1 MAHHKTTPLLP
12 PTAGEAGKTW
22 SAHDLVAAGLDERF
36 TSQRVAVEGIHIHAV
51 IGGDGPPL
59 LLVPGWPQTWYA
71 WRKIMPLLADAYTVI
86 AVDPRGIG
94 GSDAP
99 RQGYDLKTVG
109 DELVA
114 FMEKVGYEHFFLA
127 GHDVGTWIAYAML
140 ADHPDHIKAGVLCE
154 ALIPGLVPSPPLF
167 MPQERI
173 KWAWHFA
180 FNRAPDINEI
190 LVRGKEREFLAH
202 QFEVKAHIKGAIT
215 DADIDLY
222 ARSYAHPDHLR
233 ASFDYYR
240 AFDEHARQNEQRK
253 QSLLIPPVLAIGG
266 GQSMG
271 ARQEDMLK
279 PYVQYLSGSV
289 LDAIG
294 HYPAEENPE
303 NMSAALRTFFENK
316 WRS

>member
-1 MAHHKTTPLLP
+1 MLYNHLLP
-12 PTAGEAGKTW
+12 ETAGEAGKTW
-22 SAHDLVAAGLDERF
+22 SANDLAAAGLDERF
-36 TSQRVAVEGIHIHAV
+36 TSQRVAVGGIHIHAV

-99 RQGYDLKTVG
+99 LSSYDLKTVA
-109 DELVA
+109 DELVGC
-114 FMEKVGYEHFFLA
+114 MQSLDHPQFFLA
-127 GHDVGTWIAYAML
+127 GHDVGTWIAYAMI
-140 ADHPDHIKAGVLCE
+140 ADHPDHIKAGILCE

-180 FNRAPDINEI
+180 FNRAPEINEI

-202 QFEVKAHIKGAIT
+202 QFEVKAFVQNAIT
-215 DADIDLY
+215 EADIDLY
-222 ARSYAHPDHLR
+222 ARSYAHPDYLH

-253 QSLLIPPVLAIGG
+253 QRLLIPPVLAIGG

-271 ARQEDMLK
+271 ARQEDILK
-279 PYVQYLSGSV
+279 PYVKDLSGSV
-289 LDAIG
+289 LDATG
-294 HYPAEENPE
+294 HYPAEESPE
-303 NMSAALRTFFENK
+303 KMSIALKEFLQNK
-316 WRS
+316 WAA